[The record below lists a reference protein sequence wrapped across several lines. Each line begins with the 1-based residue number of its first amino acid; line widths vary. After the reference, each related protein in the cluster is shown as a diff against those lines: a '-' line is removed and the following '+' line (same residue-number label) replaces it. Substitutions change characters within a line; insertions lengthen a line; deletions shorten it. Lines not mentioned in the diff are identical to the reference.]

1 MMRVIQWILEL
12 HVTSFNCWFLPL
24 LMLNAKCDS
33 EQDENGKNAANEKFQ
48 TALTIELASRI
59 VAPQKVHETMRERES
74 CNRHT
79 FGTHFCIRWS
89 RAFFS
94 CHLSLSLFV
103 YLVVW
108 VHCFIWFWIMRA
120 NLADRKTLH
129 SRAFS
134 YVSLISYW
142 QRFFFRSFPSLHTPS
157 SMPNIKS
164 LVYNQYMCTSYAREP
179 LLIFCVVVVAKY
191 LKCAYDF
198 VIYLFGARSMM
209 CKSSFLI
216 FFVSFLLF
224 LFICVNVRVLFAPCL
239 SFLVQSIR
247 NGKGRSNNNRE
258 REEANRRTQCNGN
271 WWENYEWN

>member
-1 MMRVIQWILEL
+1 MNIGIACNQFQLLVFAVADAQREVRQWTGRKWEKCSKWKIPNCTNNWISVSNCCSPKSAWNNERTRILQPA
-12 HVTSFNCWFLPL
+12 HIRYTFLYSL
-24 LMLNAKCDS
+24 VA
-33 EQDENGKNAANEKFQ
+33 
-48 TALTIELASRI
+48 RI
-59 VAPQKVHETMRERES
+59 
-74 CNRHT
+74 
-79 FGTHFCIRWS
+79 
-89 RAFFS
+89 FF

-164 LVYNQYMCTSYAREP
+164 LVDNQYMCTSYAREP

-216 FFVSFLLF
+216 FFCFVPSLLIHLCECACAF
-224 LFICVNVRVLFAPCL
+224 RSLSLFPRPKH
-239 SFLVQSIR
+239 SEWK
-247 NGKGRSNNNRE
+247 GKKQQQCE

>member
-1 MMRVIQWILEL
+1 
-12 HVTSFNCWFLPL
+12 
-24 LMLNAKCDS
+24 
-33 EQDENGKNAANEKFQ
+33 
-48 TALTIELASRI
+48 
-59 VAPQKVHETMRERES
+59 
-74 CNRHT
+74 
-79 FGTHFCIRWS
+79 
-89 RAFFS
+89 
-94 CHLSLSLFV
+94 
-103 YLVVW
+103 
-108 VHCFIWFWIMRA
+108 MRA

-179 LLIFCVVVVAKY
+179 LLIFCVVVVVAKY

-216 FFVSFLLF
+216 FFCFVPSLLIHLCECACAF
-224 LFICVNVRVLFAPCL
+224 RSLSLFPRPKH
-239 SFLVQSIR
+239 SEWK
-247 NGKGRSNNNRE
+247 GKKQQQCE

-271 WWENYEWN
+271 WWENYE

>member
-1 MMRVIQWILEL
+1 
-12 HVTSFNCWFLPL
+12 
-24 LMLNAKCDS
+24 
-33 EQDENGKNAANEKFQ
+33 
-48 TALTIELASRI
+48 
-59 VAPQKVHETMRERES
+59 
-74 CNRHT
+74 
-79 FGTHFCIRWS
+79 
-89 RAFFS
+89 
-94 CHLSLSLFV
+94 
-103 YLVVW
+103 
-108 VHCFIWFWIMRA
+108 MRA

-179 LLIFCVVVVAKY
+179 LLIFCVVVVVAKY

-239 SFLVQSIR
+239 SFHVQSIR
-247 NGKGRSNNNRE
+247 NGKGRNNNNANAKKRTEEHSVMGIGGKIMNEINLHRQLFFLLWLDCCEAVAAHNTFRLFNAFYLIVFSFDLVLFGSMGRVNVYDAYAFE
-258 REEANRRTQCNGN
+258 RNTFFSVSFSAERSI
-271 WWENYEWN
+271 YI